1 MRSAFMA
8 IHYMKNSLAIVC
20 EAKYLYFQ
28 NQQHNNLIFINGIIN
43 LGFMKRIA
51 VVDNER
57 LKDMQKKLHIQS
69 LCPVNRRGV
78 ECITISKEE
87 LLAIDEST
95 CIGCGICVK
104 PSNDAIKIVNLPE
117 ILDKKPIHRY
127 GENKFALYHLPTPLF
142 GKVVGILGVNGIG
155 KSTAVSIFGGLLKPN
170 FGDLKSK
177 GSGFKEIINF
187 FKGTETQLFFEKVE
201 KGEIKVSYKPQH
213 VDMIP
218 KAKKGKVK
226 ELLEKVDEKGKLMDI
241 AKELEIEDVLDN
253 DIGKISGGELQRVAI
268 AATVLKKANLYIFDE
283 PTSYLDIKQRINVS
297 KFIRSLSG
305 EETSV
310 IVVEHDLIIF
320 DYMSDLAHIMYGSED
335 VYGSVS
341 GLKPTKNAINVYLEG
356 YLKEENIRF
365 RDKKIK
371 FEPRKPF
378 FKKEKEELVSWKGL
392 GKKLGKFSLSAEE
405 GSVSKGEV
413 IGVLGENGIG
423 KTTFVK
429 ILAGDIK
436 KDCGMLN
443 ENIKVSY
450 KPQYLESNDE
460 LTINILSNA
469 IKKYTNQIINPLNL
483 KPLFEKKLNE
493 LSGGELQKVAIAY
506 CFGNDAELYLLD
518 EPSAYLDVE
527 QRLIVSKVI
536 RDFVELENKSAL
548 IVDHDLLFLDYLSDK
563 LMVFDGIPAKNGI
576 VKGPFAME
584 DGMNIFL
591 KKLGITLRRDK
602 ESLMP
607 RVNKLD
613 SKLDRE
619 QKDKGKFYYI

>member
-1 MRSAFMA
+1 
-8 IHYMKNSLAIVC
+8 
-20 EAKYLYFQ
+20 
-28 NQQHNNLIFINGIIN
+28 
-43 LGFMKRIA
+43 MKRIA
-51 VVDNER
+51 VVDNEK
-57 LKDMQKKLHIQS
+57 LKDKQKNLYIQS
-69 LCPVNRRGV
+69 LCPVNRSGK
-78 ECITISKEE
+78 ECISVAKDGF
-87 LLAIDEST
+87 LSIDEAT
-95 CIGCGICVK
+95 CIGCGICPK
-104 PSNDAIKIVNLPE
+104 AAPDAIKIVNLPE

-127 GENKFALYHLPTPLF
+127 GENKFALYNLPTPIF
-142 GKVVGILGVNGIG
+142 DKVVGVLGVNGIG
-155 KSTAVSIFGGLLKPN
+155 KSSAISVLGGLLKPN
-170 FGDLKSK
+170 FGELEKKTSY
-177 GSGFKEIINF
+177 KEIIDF
-187 FKGTETQLFFEKVE
+187 FKGTETQLFFEKVD

-213 VDMIP
+213 VDLIP

-226 ELLEKVDEKGKLMDI
+226 DLLKKIDEKNKLDEVM
-241 AKELEIEDVLDN
+241 KELEIENILDN
-253 DIGKISGGELQRVAI
+253 EISKISGGELQRVAI

-283 PTSYLDIKQRINVS
+283 PSSYLDIKQRINVS
-297 KFIRSLSG
+297 RFLRNLADENSA
-305 EETSV
+305 V
-310 IVVEHDLIIF
+310 MVVEHDLIIF

-365 RDKKIK
+365 RDKKVK
-371 FEPRKPF
+371 FEARKPF
-378 FKKEKEELVSWKGL
+378 SKKQKEELISWNGINKNL
-392 GKKLGKFSLSAEE
+392 GSFDLSAGE
-405 GSVSKGEV
+405 GRITTGEV

-429 ILAGDIK
+429 ILAGELK
-436 KDCGMLN
+436 KDKGDLN
-443 ENIKVSY
+443 KNIKVSY

-460 LTINILSNA
+460 LVINILSNA

-483 KPLFEKKLNE
+483 KSLFEKKLNE

-506 CFGNDAELYLLD
+506 CLGRDAELYLLD

-536 RDFVELENKSAL
+536 RNFVELENKSAL

-563 LMVFDGIPAKNGI
+563 LMVFDGVPAKNGV
-576 VKGPFAME
+576 VKGPFSME
-584 DGMNIFL
+584 EGMNMFL

-619 QKDKGKFYYI
+619 QKEKGKFYYA

>member
-1 MRSAFMA
+1 
-8 IHYMKNSLAIVC
+8 
-20 EAKYLYFQ
+20 
-28 NQQHNNLIFINGIIN
+28 
-43 LGFMKRIA
+43 MKRIA
-51 VVDNER
+51 VVDNAK
-57 LKDMQKKLHIQS
+57 LKDKQKKLHIQS
-69 LCPVNRRGV
+69 LCPVNRRNV
-78 ECITISKEE
+78 ECIKIEKDG
-87 LLAIDEST
+87 LLTIDEST

-104 PSNDAIKIVNLPE
+104 AASDAIKIVNLPE
-117 ILDKKPIHRY
+117 VLNKKPIHRY
-127 GENKFALYHLPTPLF
+127 GENKFALYNLPTPLS

-155 KSTAVSIFGGLLKPN
+155 KSTAISILGGLLKPN
-170 FGDLKSK
+170 FGDLEKKSD
-177 GSGFKEIINF
+177 FKEIIDF

-201 KGEIKVSYKPQH
+201 KGDIKTSYKPQH
-213 VDMIP
+213 VDLIP
-218 KAKKGKVK
+218 KAKKGKVRD
-226 ELLEKVDEKGKLMDI
+226 LLGKIDEKKKLMDV
-241 AKELEIEDVLDN
+241 AKELGIEDILDN
-253 DIGKISGGELQRVAI
+253 DISKISGGELQRVAI

-283 PTSYLDIKQRINVS
+283 PSSYLDIKQRINVS
-297 KFIRSLSG
+297 KFIRKLSD
-305 EETSV
+305 ENTSV
-310 IVVEHDLIIF
+310 MVVEHDLIIF

-341 GLKPTKNAINVYLEG
+341 GLKPVKNAINTYLSG

-371 FEPRKPF
+371 FEARKPF
-378 FKKEKEELVSWKGL
+378 FKKQKEELVSWNGL
-392 GKKLGKFSLSAEE
+392 GKKLGKFSLIAED
-405 GSVSKGEV
+405 GKINRSEV

-429 ILAGDIK
+429 ILAGEIK
-436 KDCGMLN
+436 KDSGKLN
-443 ENIKVSY
+443 ENVKVGY

-460 LTINILSNA
+460 LVMVVLKDA
-469 IKKYTNQIINPLNL
+469 IKKYSNQIINPLNL
-483 KPLFEKKLNE
+483 KTLFEKKLNE

-506 CFGNDAELYLLD
+506 CLGQDAELYLLD

-527 QRLIVSKVI
+527 QRLIVAKVI

-563 LMVFDGIPAKNGI
+563 LMVFDGVPAKNGI
-576 VKGPFAME
+576 VKGPYSME
-584 DGMNIFL
+584 DGMNMFL

-619 QKDKGKFYYI
+619 QKEKGKFYYS